1 MQIENKTL
9 YNEEVIREG
18 STVLTKR
25 YIYLVIAEILLFF
38 VIIGY
43 FVFAG
48 GVERNLI
55 PILILIVGIG
65 LVSALGTSKVRD
77 YRNTMI
83 KRLQV
88 ITNQDSVWYNYTI
101 DDEKITLNTD
111 NGSNVLYH
119 KDIKKLSETK
129 NLFVIIYVGKVS
141 VFLSKAGFEEGGIE
155 QFNAILNNK
164 NR

>member
-9 YNEEVIREG
+9 YNEDVIKEG
-18 STVLTKR
+18 CKILTRR
-25 YIYLVIAEILLFF
+25 YICVVAAEILLFL
-38 VIIGY
+38 VLIGY

-48 GVERNLI
+48 GVSENLI

-77 YRNTMI
+77 YKKTMI

-101 DDEKITLNTD
+101 DEEKITLNTE
-111 NGSNVLYH
+111 NASNVLYH
-119 KDIKKLSETK
+119 RDIKKLGETE
-129 NLFVIIYVGKVS
+129 NLYVIIYVGKVS
-141 VFLSKAGFEEGGIE
+141 VFLSKAGFEANGIDDFKE
-155 QFNAILNNK
+155 LMK
-164 NR
+164 SHL